1 MLPAMNGNYSIC
13 QPRQAMKPCVQAI
26 YNQIGQV
33 AFARMKATTL
43 KPDNRKNAL
52 QWKMKGT
59 RFTSIRV
66 EGHQNGVGYQ
76 VSFFIINHQQF
87 TEIVIEQV
95 KAQELISTIERITG
109 LELSYVPTD
118 LVHDV
123 DENFTLKE

>member
-1 MLPAMNGNYSIC
+1 
-13 QPRQAMKPCVQAI
+13 MKPCVQAI

-52 QWKMKGT
+52 QWKMKGS

-66 EGHQNGVGYQ
+66 EGQQNGDAYQ
-76 VSFFIINHQQF
+76 VSFFIISHQQF

-95 KAQELISTIERITG
+95 EAQELISTIERITG
-109 LELSYVPTD
+109 LVLSYVPTD

-123 DENFTLKE
+123 DENFTFKE